1 MIVIFFQGKDRVKCM
16 EELVVAD
23 IAGMAENTGGLSLFT
38 NEQGGIRDDC
48 IVNNAGDCLYIV
60 SNAGC
65 ADKIA
70 PLMEVGYEIDCHLR
84 PVIVKRVVC

>member
-1 MIVIFFQGKDRVKCM
+1 M

-38 NEQGGIRDDC
+38 NENGGIRDDC
-48 IVNNAGDCLYIV
+48 IINNAGDCLYIV

-70 PLMEVGYEIDCHLR
+70 PLMEVILFFLSSDKFFCSVSEVAL
-84 PVIVKRVVC
+84 VWAS

>member
-1 MIVIFFQGKDRVKCM
+1 M

-38 NEQGGIRDDC
+38 NENGGIRDDC
-48 IVNNAGDCLYIV
+48 IINNAGDCLYIV

-70 PLMEVGYEIDCHLR
+70 PLMEVFFLYI
-84 PVIVKRVVC
+84 

>member
-1 MIVIFFQGKDRVKCM
+1 M

-23 IAGMAENTGGLSLFT
+23 IAGMADNTGGLSVFT
-38 NEQGGIRDDC
+38 NDIGGIRDDC
-48 IVNNAGDCLYIV
+48 IINNAGDHLYIV

-70 PLMEVGYEIDCHLR
+70 PLMEV
-84 PVIVKRVVC
+84 